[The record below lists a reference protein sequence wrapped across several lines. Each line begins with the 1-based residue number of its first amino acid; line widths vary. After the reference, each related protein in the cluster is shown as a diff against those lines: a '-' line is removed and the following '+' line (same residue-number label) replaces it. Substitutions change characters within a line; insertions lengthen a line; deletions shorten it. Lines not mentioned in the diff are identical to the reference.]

1 LPSQIS
7 GIKREFLS
15 IQHNLLLTNYLHSY
29 IVFAVLNIAIIVP
42 VTYLFF
48 PETANMRLEDIDH
61 IFEGGGIT
69 GGVIGKNGLLADRR
83 KDIER
88 NTHLPGEIT
97 VSSPSSG
104 SEKADSFEHV
114 EGKTA

>member
-1 LPSQIS
+1 
-7 GIKREFLS
+7 
-15 IQHNLLLTNYLHSY
+15 
-29 IVFAVLNIAIIVP
+29 
-42 VTYLFF
+42 
-48 PETANMRLEDIDH
+48 MRLEDIDH